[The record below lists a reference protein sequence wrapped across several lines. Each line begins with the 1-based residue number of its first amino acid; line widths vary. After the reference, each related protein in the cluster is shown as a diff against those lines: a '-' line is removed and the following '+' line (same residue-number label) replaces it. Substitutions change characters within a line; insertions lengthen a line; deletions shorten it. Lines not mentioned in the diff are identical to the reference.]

1 MLHLFLSHR
10 ITGVAVLLCVLGLAK
25 GGPADRWGGVLLVVA
40 CLGTISAQSVT
51 GRASPVLFMLADD
64 VILAAGF
71 LWLALRFSSLWLGVA
86 MLAQAAGL
94 SLHALALSEE
104 APGYRLYLNAQTY
117 VSWLVLASLLFGTLS
132 SWRRRAKGGAPAEA
146 PPLGRLR
153 DLPQ

>member
-1 MLHLFLSHR
+1 MLDFLLYHR
-10 ITGVAVLLCVLGLAK
+10 ITSVAVLLCALGLAK
-25 GGPADRWGGVLLVVA
+25 GGPADRLGGLLLVLA
-40 CLGTISAQSVT
+40 CVGTIAAQETT
-51 GRASPVLFMLADD
+51 GSKSPVLFMLLDD
-64 VILAAGF
+64 VALAAGF
-71 LWLALRFSSLWLGVA
+71 LWLALRYSSLWLGGA

-94 SLHALALSEE
+94 FLHALALSED
-104 APGYRLYLNAQTY
+104 APGYGLYLSAQTY